1 MSIQSQPPDSPS
13 TSFESSSKA
22 EKDAVTSES
31 GICNCCIC
39 LNDFAEKYI
48 IRLACEHI
56 ICKECFQLYIHN
68 LIPASKVE
76 AFICPF
82 HECSSK
88 LSLDLIRQSI
98 SKRLLA
104 EFDKFLLEEYFER
117 NKVWVPYLRD
127 DVLAFFSNEASSSKV
142 ASQHCEANN
151 KEAFDNYSKHS
162 DHKKTDS
169 EEQQNESILDE
180 EQLSWNLITVKTHLI
195 LNFNDIRKTEDA
207 ITWFASDVII
217 PFVGY
222 VWKTHLVGK
231 LHQWHHKK
239 EFLSTYRVFD
249 THFGYRHAKSDYF
262 DHSDLDDYWGNDIL
276 RDLKEFFDKFSHI
289 EDHDRRVFAEM
300 LAALDAVGEIFEEL
314 ANSNE
319 VHNTIILFTSD
330 NGGTPNGR

>member
-142 ASQHCEANN
+142 ASQHCEYALCLNCFARYHSLLTLNLFTGEANN

-180 EQLSWNLITVKTHLI
+180 EQLSNKYISENCKKCP
-195 LNFNDIRKTEDA
+195 NC
-207 ITWFASDVII
+207 
-217 PFVGY
+217 FV
-222 VWKTHLVGK
+222 
-231 LHQWHHKK
+231 
-239 EFLSTYRVFD
+239 
-249 THFGYRHAKSDYF
+249 
-262 DHSDLDDYWGNDIL
+262 N
-276 RDLKEFFDKFSHI
+276 I
-289 EDHDRRVFAEM
+289 EK
-300 LAALDAVGEIFEEL
+300 
-314 ANSNE
+314 
-319 VHNTIILFTSD
+319 
-330 NGGTPNGR
+330 NGGCNYMVCIRCDNSFCWICLGNVCIHR